1 VDDAENAALASAEQ
15 VDKRRSPVRRPGLQ
29 FALLAAA
36 LLVALILIV
45 LFIRYETHGKYV
57 EDTNDAYIRADSVTV
72 SPKISGYVEQ
82 VFVADNQ
89 DVKAGQP
96 LARIDVRDYKAQTAQ
111 YQAQIDIAGANA
123 DNVRA
128 GIREQEAAIEQAR
141 AQLASADSDARFAAG
156 EVERYAPLVATGAET
171 RERLTTLRNQA
182 TQAASTAVVRRA
194 ALESA
199 ERRIASLNAQVHQ
212 AQAQGEAAQA
222 QLAAANV
229 NLSSTT
235 VRASVDGRVGDK
247 SVQVGQFVQS
257 GTRMMSVVPLGAIY
271 VSANFK
277 ETQIG
282 LMRAGQPAIIR
293 VDALPGV
300 GLRGHV
306 ESVSP
311 GTGAEFSLLPPQNA
325 TGNFTK
331 IVQRVPVKI
340 VFDKESVRGYEDRI
354 RAGESAVVKVALTK
368 PEAPQSA
375 AK

>member
-171 RERLTTLRNQA
+171 RERRTPHRFA
-182 TQAASTAVVRRA
+182 KCAGPPGAS
-194 ALESA
+194 
-199 ERRIASLNAQVHQ
+199 
-212 AQAQGEAAQA
+212 
-222 QLAAANV
+222 
-229 NLSSTT
+229 
-235 VRASVDGRVGDK
+235 
-247 SVQVGQFVQS
+247 
-257 GTRMMSVVPLGAIY
+257 
-271 VSANFK
+271 
-277 ETQIG
+277 
-282 LMRAGQPAIIR
+282 AG
-293 VDALPGV
+293 
-300 GLRGHV
+300 
-306 ESVSP
+306 
-311 GTGAEFSLLPPQNA
+311 
-325 TGNFTK
+325 
-331 IVQRVPVKI
+331 
-340 VFDKESVRGYEDRI
+340 
-354 RAGESAVVKVALTK
+354 
-368 PEAPQSA
+368 
-375 AK
+375 